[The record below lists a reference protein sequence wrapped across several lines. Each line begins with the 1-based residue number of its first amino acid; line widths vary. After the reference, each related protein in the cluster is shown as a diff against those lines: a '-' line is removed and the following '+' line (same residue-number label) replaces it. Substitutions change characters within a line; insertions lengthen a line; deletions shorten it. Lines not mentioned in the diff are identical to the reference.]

1 MKTGSMGER
10 NRREIATASAV
21 FLAPALLVIAIFIVY
36 PIVQSFITST
46 YDWNGYSASKAFI
59 GLKNWT
65 KLLADTDFWAAFRNN
80 ILVMVLSIV
89 LQMPIGL
96 ALATFLNLVGKKGD
110 ICKVAALVL
119 LLMFS
124 AFAAYPL
131 SRWRFR
137 LNKPIYSLIVACMSV
152 PIHVTL
158 LPIFLMMT
166 RTGLYDSIWALVGP
180 YVAFNLPVSVFILTT
195 FMASVPKD
203 MEEAAGIDGCGRYNI
218 FWKIMLPLA
227 KPGLATL
234 VIYDG
239 VNIWNEFSFAL
250 TPTQT
255 SVNRTLPLAV
265 NEFQG
270 QYTMNIPMIMTVLF
284 ISILPMIIVFILFKD
299 KLIEG
304 MMAGAVKG

>member
-1 MKTGSMGER
+1 MPGEKKGFKPSH
-10 NRREIATASAV
+10 IVVAILVAFWFLVCLVPFV
-21 FLAPALLVIAIFIVY
+21 FLILCTLKTQKEIMSNGVFSLPEALNLSNYAEVFSGNIWHYFFNSVI
-36 PIVQSFITST
+36 
-46 YDWNGYSASKAFI
+46 
-59 GLKNWT
+59 
-65 KLLADTDFWAAFRNN
+65 
-80 ILVMVLSIV
+80 VMVVS
-89 LQMPIGL
+89 
-96 ALATFLNLVGKKGD
+96 LV
-110 ICKVAALVL
+110 V

-131 SRWRFR
+131 SRWKFK
-137 LNKPIYSLIVACMSV
+137 LNKPIYALIVACMSV

-158 LPIFLMMT
+158 LPIFMMMT
-166 RTGLYDSIWALVGP
+166 RTGLYDSIWALIGP

-195 FMASVPKD
+195 FMATVPKD
-203 MEEAAGIDGCGRYNI
+203 LEEAANIDGCGRYGI

-227 KPGLATL
+227 KPGLSTL

-250 TPTQT
+250 TLTQT

-284 ISILPMIIVFILFKD
+284 ITILPMIIVFIFFKD

>member
-1 MKTGSMGER
+1 MPGEKKGFKPSH
-10 NRREIATASAV
+10 IVVAILVAFWFLVCLVPFV
-21 FLAPALLVIAIFIVY
+21 FLILCTLKTQKEIMSNGVFSLPEALNLSNYAEVFSGNIWHYFFNSVI
-36 PIVQSFITST
+36 
-46 YDWNGYSASKAFI
+46 
-59 GLKNWT
+59 
-65 KLLADTDFWAAFRNN
+65 
-80 ILVMVLSIV
+80 VMVVS
-89 LQMPIGL
+89 
-96 ALATFLNLVGKKGD
+96 LV
-110 ICKVAALVL
+110 V

-131 SRWRFR
+131 SRWKFK
-137 LNKPIYSLIVACMSV
+137 LNKPIYALIVACMSV

-158 LPIFLMMT
+158 LPIFMMMT
-166 RTGLYDSIWALVGP
+166 RTGLYDSIWALIGP

-195 FMASVPKD
+195 FMATVPKD
-203 MEEAAGIDGCGRYNI
+203 LEEAANIDGCGRYGI
-218 FWKIMLPLA
+218 FWRIMLPLA
-227 KPGLATL
+227 KPGLSTL

-250 TPTQT
+250 TLTQT

-284 ISILPMIIVFILFKD
+284 ITILPMIIVFIFFKD

>member
-1 MKTGSMGER
+1 MAGEKKGFKPSH
-10 NRREIATASAV
+10 IIVAILVALWFLVCLVPFV
-21 FLAPALLVIAIFIVY
+21 FLILCTLKTQKEIMSNGVFSLPEALNLSNYAEVFSGNIWHYFLNSVIVMVVSLVI
-36 PIVQSFITST
+36 
-46 YDWNGYSASKAFI
+46 
-59 GLKNWT
+59 
-65 KLLADTDFWAAFRNN
+65 
-80 ILVMVLSIV
+80 
-89 LQMPIGL
+89 
-96 ALATFLNLVGKKGD
+96 
-110 ICKVAALVL
+110 L
-119 LLMFS
+119 LLFS

-131 SRWRFR
+131 SRWKFK
-137 LNKPIYSLIVACMSV
+137 LNKPVYALIVACMSV

-158 LPIFLMMT
+158 LPIFMMMT
-166 RTGLYDSIWALVGP
+166 STGLYDSIWALIGP

-195 FMASVPKD
+195 FMATVPKD
-203 MEEAAGIDGCGRYNI
+203 LEEAANIDGCGRYGI
-218 FWKIMLPLA
+218 FWRIMLPLA
-227 KPGLATL
+227 KPGLSTL

-250 TPTQT
+250 TLTQT

-284 ISILPMIIVFILFKD
+284 ITILPMIIVFIFFKD

>member
-1 MKTGSMGER
+1 MPGEKKGFKPSH
-10 NRREIATASAV
+10 IVVAILVAFWFLVCLVPFV
-21 FLAPALLVIAIFIVY
+21 FLILCTLKTQKEIMSNGVFSLPEALNLSNYAEVFSGNIWHYFFNSVI
-36 PIVQSFITST
+36 
-46 YDWNGYSASKAFI
+46 
-59 GLKNWT
+59 
-65 KLLADTDFWAAFRNN
+65 
-80 ILVMVLSIV
+80 VMVVS
-89 LQMPIGL
+89 L
-96 ALATFLNLVGKKGD
+96 AV
-110 ICKVAALVL
+110 

-131 SRWRFR
+131 SRWKFK
-137 LNKPIYSLIVACMSV
+137 LNKPIYALIVACMSV

-158 LPIFLMMT
+158 LPIFMMMT
-166 RTGLYDSIWALVGP
+166 RTGLYDSIWALIGP

-195 FMASVPKD
+195 FMATVPKD
-203 MEEAAGIDGCGRYNI
+203 LEEAANIDGCGRYGI
-218 FWKIMLPLA
+218 FWRIMLPLA
-227 KPGLATL
+227 KPGLSTL

-250 TPTQT
+250 TLTQT

-284 ISILPMIIVFILFKD
+284 ITILPMIIVFIFFKD

>member
-1 MKTGSMGER
+1 MS
-10 NRREIATASAV
+10 AT
-21 FLAPALLVIAIFIVY
+21 
-36 PIVQSFITST
+36 
-46 YDWNGYSASKAFI
+46 
-59 GLKNWT
+59 
-65 KLLADTDFWAAFRNN
+65 
-80 ILVMVLSIV
+80 
-89 LQMPIGL
+89 
-96 ALATFLNLVGKKGD
+96 KKGFKPSLVVVGVLVVLWFCVCLLPFAFL
-110 ICKVAALVL
+110 ILCTLKTQKEIMSNGVFSIPEAFNLSNYIEVFSGNIWRYFFNSVIVMVAALVL

-218 FWKIMLPLA
+218 FWKIMKSEA
-227 KPGLATL
+227 KR
-234 VIYDG
+234 
-239 VNIWNEFSFAL
+239 S
-250 TPTQT
+250 
-255 SVNRTLPLAV
+255 
-265 NEFQG
+265 
-270 QYTMNIPMIMTVLF
+270 
-284 ISILPMIIVFILFKD
+284 
-299 KLIEG
+299 
-304 MMAGAVKG
+304 